1 MPQLSA
7 RGYLA
12 ALPAAIERTRRE
24 LSYRAYVTDTCKV
37 LLEAINALA
46 QSHVEI
52 PRWVD
57 KLGFGSQIPEETR
70 TPEEVVDSIK
80 SKLTALTNSSSI

>member
-1 MPQLSA
+1 MPQLSV
-7 RGYLA
+7 RGYLS

-37 LLEAINALA
+37 FLEAINALA
-46 QSHVEI
+46 QSHEDI

-57 KLGFGSQIPEETR
+57 RLGLGLQVPEETR
-70 TPEEVVDSIK
+70 SPEEVVDGIK
-80 SKLTALTNSSSI
+80 AKLTALSNNSSM